1 MANGT
6 RTFIPQILLFARWLK
21 GYFNDHAE
29 TLMKYLGEGGYYV
42 LALIVDLVIIFA
54 QMVEAVAD
62 PTEPWSDFAG
72 ISTVNSTQL
81 NQIAGA
87 ISKFYASIGVTP

>member
-6 RTFIPQILLFARWLK
+6 RTYIPQILFFAKWLK
-21 GYFNDHAE
+21 AYVNDHSE
-29 TLMKYLGEGGYYV
+29 RLEQYLGAGGMAALV
-42 LALIVDLVIIFA
+42 LIVDLVIIFA

-62 PTEPWSDFAG
+62 PTQPWSDFTG
-72 ISTVNSTQL
+72 IATINSSQL

-87 ISKFYASIGVTP
+87 ISKFYNTIGVTP